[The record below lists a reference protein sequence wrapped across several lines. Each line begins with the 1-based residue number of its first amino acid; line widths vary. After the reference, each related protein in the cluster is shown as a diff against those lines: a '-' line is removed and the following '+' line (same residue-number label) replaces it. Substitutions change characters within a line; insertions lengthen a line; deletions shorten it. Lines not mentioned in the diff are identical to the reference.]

1 MEAGFSNRGTTFLT
15 TPYLGVNYPLM
26 PALPSA
32 MSHVGKFFPDAVG
45 RRVNKS

>member
-1 MEAGFSNRGTTFLT
+1 MAAGSSSRGTTFVT

-45 RRVNKS
+45 RTINKS